1 MKADTTVT
9 VDVETGSEF
18 ERLVREGRRAA
29 MLRVIVFAI
38 VAGLSA
44 GLVSAALSGCA
55 APTAA
60 QRQKTIDG
68 MSKGVAVAADVAA
81 RAASAIE
88 KWATARESELA
99 RSAPSREVGEQQ
111 LRAFERQM
119 ARVDQAVAVA
129 SLAIEAAAL
138 AVAGLAAADDANWI
152 VAAASVKAA
161 FDAVRQLQAAIA
173 DVKL

>member
-1 MKADTTVT
+1 MKVTPVT
-9 VDVETGSEF
+9 VEVETGSEF

-29 MLRVIVFAI
+29 MLRVVVFAL
-38 VAGLSA
+38 VAGLSC

-60 QRQKTIDG
+60 QRQKTIAG
-68 MSKGVAVAADVAA
+68 MQQGVTVAADVAA

-88 KWATARESELA
+88 KWATAREAEIA
-99 RSAPSREVGEQQ
+99 RGAPSREVGEQQ
-111 LRAFERQM
+111 LRQFERQM

-138 AVAGLAAADDANWI
+138 SIAGLGKADEGDLLTAAMTI
-152 VAAASVKAA
+152 KAA
-161 FDAVRQLQAAIA
+161 LDAVRQLQAAIA
-173 DVKL
+173 AVKL